1 MTDPMASAAAAPAAA
16 SAPAAAPVPPAA
28 ASAAP
33 TVASAPVPPAAPAAA
48 PTVASAQAAA
58 PVPPAAALAA
68 PTAASAPVPPAAPA
82 AAPVDRSVARG
93 PVRAARGDIR
103 TAKSWGAEAAKRM
116 LMNNLDPEVAERP
129 DDLVVY
135 GGTGR
140 AARSWAAYDAIV
152 RTLDELEPDETL
164 LVQSGKPVGVFRT
177 HEWAPR
183 VLIAN
188 SNLVGDWATWPEF
201 RRLEDL
207 GLTMYGQ
214 MTAGS
219 WIYIGTQGILQ
230 GTYETFAAVARTL
243 NRASTASTTGSEDP
257 ADDLRGTL
265 TLTAGCGGMGGAQ
278 PLAVTMNGGAVL
290 IVDVDRARLNRRVAH
305 GYLDEVADDLDAAV
319 ERVTAARR
327 VGEALSVGVA
337 GNAAEVFPEL
347 LARGIPVDIV
357 TDQTSAHDPLSYLPV
372 GVSVEEWATEAARDP
387 EDFTRRARESMAAH
401 VRAMVGFQDAGAA
414 VFDYG
419 NSLRREAELGGFDR
433 AFAFPGFVPAYI
445 RPLFAEGKGPFR
457 WVALSGDPEDIAKTD
472 RAVAELFPHD
482 AALHRWLDK
491 AGATVPFEGLPAR
504 ICWLGYQERHLAGLR
519 FNEMVASGELAG
531 PIVIGRD
538 HLDSGSVASPY
549 RETEAMADG
558 SDAIADWP
566 LLNALLNTAS
576 GASWVSIHHGGG
588 VGIGR
593 SIHAGQVCVADGT
606 PLAAEKLARVL
617 VNDPGTGV
625 MRHVD
630 AGYDRAR
637 EVAAARGLTIPMP

>member
-1 MTDPMASAAAAPAAA
+1 MNDDHAPR
-16 SAPAAAPVPPAA
+16 
-28 ASAAP
+28 
-33 TVASAPVPPAAPAAA
+33 T
-48 PTVASAQAAA
+48 
-58 PVPPAAALAA
+58 
-68 PTAASAPVPPAAPA
+68 
-82 AAPVDRSVARG
+82 
-93 PVRAARGDIR
+93 VRAARGSTL
-103 TAKSWGAEAAKRM
+103 TAKSWQTEAPLRM

-129 DDLVVY
+129 EDLIVY
-135 GGTGR
+135 GGTGK
-140 AARSWAAYDAIV
+140 AARNWESFDAIV
-152 RTLDELEPDETL
+152 RTLEGLEADETL

-201 RRLEDL
+201 RRLEQQ

-230 GTYETFAAVARTL
+230 GTYETFGAVARSLAVKRGSSEADAAHATL
-243 NRASTASTTGSEDP
+243 AGTI
-257 ADDLRGTL
+257 TL
-265 TLTAGCGGMGGAQ
+265 TGGCGGMGGAQ
-278 PLAVTMNGGAVL
+278 PLAVTMNGGVALV
-290 IVDVDRARLNRRVAH
+290 VDVDATRLRRRVEH
-305 GYLDEVADDLDAAV
+305 GYLDEVATDLDDAV
-319 ERVTAARR
+319 ARVVAARDAGVAR
-327 VGEALSVGVA
+327 SVGVV
-337 GNAAEVFPEL
+337 GNAALVFGEL
-347 LARGIPVDIV
+347 LLRHRAGELVIDVV

-372 GVSVEEWATEAARDP
+372 GVAFEDWHAEAERDP
-387 EDFTRRARESMAAH
+387 EGFTDRARGSMAKQ
-401 VRAMVGFQDAGAA
+401 VSAMAGFQDAGAE

-419 NSLRREAELGGFDR
+419 NSIRREAELGGLAHDR

-457 WVALSGDPEDIAKTD
+457 WAALSGDPADIAATD
-472 RAVAELFPHD
+472 RAILELFPDDEH
-482 AALHRWLDK
+482 LHRWITQ
-491 AGATVPFEGLPAR
+491 AGEKVHFEGLPAR

-519 FNEMVASGELAG
+519 FNEMVASGELSA
-531 PIVIGRD
+531 PVVIGRD

-566 LLNALLNTAS
+566 LLNAMLNTAS
-576 GASWVSIHHGGG
+576 GATWVSLHHGGG

-593 SIHAGQVCVADGT
+593 SIHAGQVVVADGT
-606 PLAAEKLARVL
+606 GLAAEKIARVL

-630 AGYDRAR
+630 AGYERAR
-637 EVAAARGLTIPMP
+637 EVAAERGLRVPMMEG